1 MKVTDVVVQKN
12 NSQRVSV
19 FVDNEYAFS
28 LDGADALLMKIK
40 PGRELT
46 KEDIERCN
54 YECNFTKARDKALEI
69 LSGKSV
75 SKRELS
81 DKLSQKGYDEPIISD
96 AISELESLGYI
107 NDEDYAS
114 LFLEHC
120 ISKMWG
126 KKKIRYEMKQKG
138 IPEAIIEEKLS
149 EFDEDD
155 NLEEI
160 KEIIISKY
168 RNDDLSD
175 MKTKAKITR
184 YLASRGFDFS
194 LIDRV
199 IKMSKEGLSD
209 E

>member
-12 NSQRVSV
+12 NTQRVSV

-46 KEDIERCN
+46 KEDIARCN

-69 LSGKSV
+69 LSRKSV
-75 SKRELS
+75 SKKELS
-81 DKLSQKGYDEPIISD
+81 DKLSQKGYDDSIIDD
-96 AISELESLGYI
+96 AISELETLGYV
-107 NDEDYAS
+107 NDEEYAN

-120 ISKMWG
+120 MAKMWG

-138 IPEAIIEEKLS
+138 IPEAVIAEKLS
-149 EFDEDD
+149 QFDEDD
-155 NLEEI
+155 NLDEI

-168 RNDDLSD
+168 GNDDISD
-175 MKTKAKITR
+175 IKIKAKITR

-194 LIDRV
+194 LIDKV
-199 IKMSKEGLSD
+199 IRLSKEELSD

>member
-12 NSQRVSV
+12 NNQRVSV

-28 LDGADALLMKIK
+28 LDGADAILMKIK
-40 PGRELT
+40 PGRELS

-69 LSGKSV
+69 LSRKSV
-75 SKRELS
+75 SKKELS
-81 DKLSQKGYDEPIISD
+81 DKLSEKGYDEPIVSD
-96 AISELESLGYI
+96 AISELESLGYV
-107 NDEDYAS
+107 DDDAYAG

-120 ISKMWG
+120 MSKMWG

-138 IPEAIIEEKLS
+138 IPDCVIEEKLS
-149 EFDEDD
+149 QFYEDD
-155 NLEEI
+155 ILDEI
-160 KEIIISKY
+160 KETVIAKY
-168 RNDDLSD
+168 GNEDLSD

-194 LIDRV
+194 LIDKV
-199 IKMSKEGLSD
+199 IRMSKEELSD